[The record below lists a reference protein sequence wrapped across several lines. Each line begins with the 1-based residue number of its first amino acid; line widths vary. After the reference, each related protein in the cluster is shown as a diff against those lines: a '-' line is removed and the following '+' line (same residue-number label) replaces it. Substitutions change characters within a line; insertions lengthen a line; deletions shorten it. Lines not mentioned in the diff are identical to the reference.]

1 MSDPFRATTAFLA
14 RLAGAALALAVA
26 GIHIDDQGGFPGSKT
41 PDYVGVGY
49 YLLEGLSVLIAAAL
63 LLPLASRLSAA
74 AWTIAATFV
83 SAGPLLGYALSRGP
97 GLPDYDDDIGNWA
110 EPLGVLSLVVESA
123 LLVLALTVLIAARR
137 ARSRSTV
144 QLQRP
149 TPDSPDPHRARLGQT
164 ATISSG
170 AQQ

>member
-1 MSDPFRATTAFLA
+1 
-14 RLAGAALALAVA
+14 
-26 GIHIDDQGGFPGSKT
+26 
-41 PDYVGVGY
+41 VGV
-49 YLLEGLSVLIAAAL
+49 SVLIAAAL
-63 LLPLASRLSAA
+63 LLPLASRLSGA